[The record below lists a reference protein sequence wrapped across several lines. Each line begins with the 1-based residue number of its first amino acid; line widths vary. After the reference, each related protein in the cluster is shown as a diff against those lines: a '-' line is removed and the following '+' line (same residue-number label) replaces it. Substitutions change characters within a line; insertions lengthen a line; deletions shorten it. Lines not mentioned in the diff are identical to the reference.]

1 MKNILLPAV
10 IFASLL
16 ISCTDELTEDTKTYS
31 GNIESRSNNTAK
43 TAETIDP
50 ANPANSYDIA
60 GKIHNDLLDA
70 YPADSFGSGTISQV
84 SHKIDSISALNN
96 DLLGMA
102 TNLPVSF
109 SEIQQIVDDPQ
120 LKLEQA
126 IADSGMTS
134 AAKTSLSG
142 FMASLLLW
150 EAGEY
155 GEIHQSIVSFEA
167 LVISETQFTAEDKR
181 IILTTSSIARY
192 SIYYA
197 KERKDKDWETSV
209 GNRVGALQGAVN
221 NSCTAVKKSVLA
233 GIIIRNLQ

>member
-1 MKNILLPAV
+1 MKNFLLPTV

-16 ISCTDELTEDTKTYS
+16 ISCTDELIENTKTDS
-31 GNIESRSNNTAK
+31 SKIEGRSKNTAK
-43 TAETIDP
+43 TAETTNP

-70 YPADSFGSGTISQV
+70 YPAASFGTGTISQV

-96 DLLGMA
+96 DLLGLE

-109 SEIQQIVDDPQ
+109 SEIQQIIDSPQ

-126 IADSGMTS
+126 IANSGMTT
-134 AAKTSLSG
+134 AAQASLSG

-150 EAGEY
+150 DADEY

-167 LVISETQFTAEDKR
+167 SVISEPQFTAEDKR

-192 SIYYA
+192 SLYYA

-209 GNRVGALQGAVN
+209 GNRVGAVQGAIS

-233 GIIIRNLQ
+233 GIIIQNLQ